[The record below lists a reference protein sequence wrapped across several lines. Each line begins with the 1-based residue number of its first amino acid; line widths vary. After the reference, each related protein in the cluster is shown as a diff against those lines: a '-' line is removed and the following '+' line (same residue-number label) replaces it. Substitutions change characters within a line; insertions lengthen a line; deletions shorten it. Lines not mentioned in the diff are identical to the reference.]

1 MRLLYQTSKDKA
13 AIDFAIRLLAKD
25 SHSSSEQDFQTLRE
39 LEFDD
44 EEIRHVR
51 YECFL

>member
-13 AIDFAIRLLAKD
+13 AIDFAIRLAKD
-25 SHSSSEQDFQTLRE
+25 SHSSSEQDFQTLRK

-44 EEIRHVR
+44 EETRHVR
-51 YECFL
+51 YGCFL